1 MHNFFNNA
9 GSWCTIR
16 RISKEILIRIRH
28 WNLYEENTAEISI
41 LIKIAR
47 SISLFS
53 RSQSLFSRFR
63 KLQEL
68 DRDVHISSPHGF
80 LFHSVLHTMY
90 CDGFPELDLVLDGS
104 ILHRGTTLPRCHDHT
119 NDCVPARVQ

>member
-1 MHNFFNNA
+1 M
-9 GSWCTIR
+9 TR
-16 RISKEILIRIRH
+16 TLQ
-28 WNLYEENTAEISI
+28 NL
-41 LIKIAR
+41 
-47 SISLFS
+47 
-53 RSQSLFSRFR
+53 SQLKKLRKAFPSSTDHPLYFFSRFR

-104 ILHRGTTLPRCHDHT
+104 ILHRGTTLPRSHDNT
-119 NDCVPARVQ
+119 YNCVPARVQ